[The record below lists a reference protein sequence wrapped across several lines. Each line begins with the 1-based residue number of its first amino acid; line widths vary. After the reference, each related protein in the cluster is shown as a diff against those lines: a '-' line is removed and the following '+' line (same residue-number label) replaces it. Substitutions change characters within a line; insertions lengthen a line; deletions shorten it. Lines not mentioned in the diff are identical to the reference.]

1 MTTILL
7 TGATQG
13 LGRATAQALAE
24 QGHALIL
31 HGRDAQKLAETA
43 DDLRRLGTQVQT
55 ELADLS
61 DLSDAAAMAARL
73 IALQQPIDVLINN
86 AGVFKTAQTR
96 AGRFDV
102 RFAVNTLASALLA
115 TRLLPLIPRDGRI
128 IHLSSAAQASVDP
141 QALDG
146 NRSLQDMEAYAQSK
160 LAITLWS
167 QAFADSHPDG
177 PVSLAVNPGSLLA
190 TRMVREGFG
199 TSGNNLNIG
208 VDILTQAALSRD
220 FATASGRYYDN
231 DAGRFAPRYP
241 DAQARAIAQ
250 QVDSLLSDIGAR
262 TEICRD
268 SAPSKRSPD

>member
-1 MTTILL
+1 MKTILI

-43 DDLRRLGTQVQT
+43 DDLRRFGTQVQT

-61 DLSDAAAMAARL
+61 DLSDAAVMAARL

-102 RFAVNTLASALLA
+102 RFAVNTLASALMA
-115 TRLLPLIPRDGRI
+115 TRLIPRDGRI

-146 NRSLQDMEAYAQSK
+146 TRSLQDMEAYAQSK
-160 LAITLWS
+160 LAITLWN

-208 VDILTQAALSRD
+208 VDILTQAALSQD

-231 DAGRFAPRYP
+231 DAGRFAPRFP
-241 DAQARAIAQ
+241 DAQAQEIAQ
-250 QVDSLLSDIGAR
+250 QVDSLLSDIGA
-262 TEICRD
+262 
-268 SAPSKRSPD
+268 